1 MRVRARPAAEGE
13 ASRLR
18 WRSFV
23 MSFTEFSQLERAFGF
38 GYENHTLWLRSVVS
52 AGSGDR
58 NHEMP
63 VHTRDPLDP
72 RASHWNWLSYYIRW
86 LREKNGLS
94 LAQCGKVLGVT
105 RGTVCNFESGYRRLD
120 EHYAVVVIEGDHE
133 DSSGS

>member
-1 MRVRARPAAEGE
+1 
-13 ASRLR
+13 
-18 WRSFV
+18 

-94 LAQCGKVLGVT
+94 LAQCGNILGVT

-120 EHYAVVVIEGDHE
+120 EHYAKLLDERYDTGDLVRTMVFYACMTH
-133 DSSGS
+133 DPNWAATVRGL